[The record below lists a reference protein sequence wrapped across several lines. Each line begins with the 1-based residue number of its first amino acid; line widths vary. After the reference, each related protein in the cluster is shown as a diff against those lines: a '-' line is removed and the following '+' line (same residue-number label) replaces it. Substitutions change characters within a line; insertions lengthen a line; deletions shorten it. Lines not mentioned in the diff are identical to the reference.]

1 MARICL
7 FLILATHGNLAL
19 AADPITAGEP
29 VMSKDENHYSRRFSR
44 GKDVILVEVRAQ
56 SFQRTKHRLKIDD
69 SGGVREVDG
78 RRALG
83 TDAGPPDSL
92 KSEIVSVKVSW
103 NGTQRGIA
111 KRFYAD
117 CFNTSA
123 IPDRVLVSDD
133 FQTVMVTMYGGD
145 GGGAYGVTWT
155 VSQEGVVHRF
165 IADGADLN

>member
-1 MARICL
+1 MV
-7 FLILATHGNLAL
+7 
-19 AADPITAGEP
+19 AAPA
-29 VMSKDENHYSRRFSR
+29 
-44 GKDVILVEVRAQ
+44 
-56 SFQRTKHRLKIDD
+56 
-69 SGGVREVDG
+69 

-103 NGTQRGIA
+103 DGTQRGIA

-133 FQTVMVTMYGGD
+133 FRTVMVTIYGGD

-155 VSQEGVVHRF
+155 VSQEGVVERF
-165 IADGADLN
+165 IAEGADLN